1 MNAKYGVTLEK
12 TEIKCE
18 FSGKNQQCI
27 GTRCP
32 LIGRDFDDNWGLED
46 PTDQSDEEFIKV
58 IREIEKR
65 IKAML

>member
-32 LIGRDFDDNWGLED
+32 MIGRDFDDTWGLED
-46 PTDQSDEEFIKV
+46 PTDKSDKEFIKV